1 MIVVWTSKKS
11 VAMLIRISQNSTM
24 VALSLQQQLP
34 LNQLKDDEAPI
45 EDLNDPH
52 SNIPEALCN
61 CWMKSPEGELTFRPT
76 LNNIPEGFRPGAR
89 EVGN

>member
-1 MIVVWTSKKS
+1 MS
-11 VAMLIRISQNSTM
+11 
-24 VALSLQQQLP
+24 
-34 LNQLKDDEAPI
+34 QLKDDEAPI
-45 EDLNDPH
+45 QDLNDPH

-61 CWMKSPEGELTFRPT
+61 SWMKSPQGELTFHPT